1 MPPDGI
7 VFRWIIL
14 VLAIFAV
21 NYFEFQS
28 VVKRRCLK
36 FLIYVHKR
44 KWPHP
49 LAAMFFDG

>member
-28 VVKRRCLK
+28 VVSE
-36 FLIYVHKR
+36 
-44 KWPHP
+44 
-49 LAAMFFDG
+49 MFKVSYIRT